1 MEYEFKF
8 QHTLLRHYSLGF
20 NILFKIYLREDRIFH
35 SHNCLNYAHFRD
47 FTLMGFYLV
56 MKEGR
61 YLETCA
67 RNIGFL
73 IHHRLISFKETSFT
87 CNRIESLS
95 RDVTQ

>member
-20 NILFKIYLREDRIFH
+20 NNLFKIYLREDRIFH

-67 RNIGFL
+67 RNIGF
-73 IHHRLISFKETSFT
+73 
-87 CNRIESLS
+87 
-95 RDVTQ
+95 